1 LNVYWFCLFFWNF
14 NFTVNLW
21 PCHPP
26 LTFENLV
33 TDISLTPNDL
43 WGFIIRLFKEF
54 LKKNFFDQ
62 NPYIGFLRRFFFSDW
77 KLESIERFFGQFT
90 NGDEFIIFRVFA
102 AKFFFVIFAKKK
114 CFFEKLKNKLYIITF
129 DVFLWQKYSSK
140 MITWCEND
148 IFRHWRQELHL
159 KEFQLHWI
167 KSESTG
173 STLPFSG
180 PRLFF
185 SRSRENFK
193 MTEKKVAF
201 CHQKTTK
208 SYRAS
213 AIFMKNWLV

>member
-1 LNVYWFCLFFWNF
+1 MNVYWFCLFFWNF

-102 AKFFFVIFAKKK
+102 AKIFFCHFCQKN

-129 DVFLWQKYSSK
+129 EVFLWQK
-140 MITWCEND
+140 IFFEND
-148 IFRHWRQELHL
+148 HVMWKWHFSSLTASIAFKRISIALDQIWVDQVDSILL
-159 KEFQLHWI
+159 WPSTFFLT
-167 KSESTG
+167 ESRK
-173 STLPFSG
+173 F
-180 PRLFF
+180 
-185 SRSRENFK
+185 
-193 MTEKKVAF
+193 
-201 CHQKTTK
+201 
-208 SYRAS
+208 
-213 AIFMKNWLV
+213 